1 MPNFAVLDVDRT
13 IYVSDD
19 QYAGLRKRLE
29 GRSTAGDEAASAV
42 LEKLPAGPF
51 DHADWRAIFDAI
63 DAWAAETDT
72 DEAVGPEL
80 MDVRSDIA
88 THLNLGTNTGE
99 SH

>member
-1 MPNFAVLDVDRT
+1 MPNFQVLDVDRT
-13 IYVSDD
+13 TYVPDD
-19 QYAGLRKRLE
+19 QYAGLLKRLE
-29 GRSTAGDEAASAV
+29 DRASAGGEAASAV

-51 DHADWRAIFDAI
+51 EHADWQAIFDAI

-72 DEAVGPEL
+72 DETVGSEL